1 MIPYIL
7 LPIQSVFDKMMVYT
21 KTNDYIQSRFF
32 KNVLDWMVDEIIHQK
47 LFGYQ
52 NVNLIEKTMMLENVR
67 AGSAEEMEEFI
78 SNVYHRIIHESG
90 GLMAELIA
98 AKGVMGSTSVH

>member
-7 LPIQSVFDKMMVYT
+7 LSIQAVFDKMMVYT
-21 KTNDYIQSRFF
+21 KTKDYIQSRFF
-32 KNVLDWMVDEIIHQK
+32 KNVLDGMVDEIIHQK

-52 NVNLIEKTMMLENVR
+52 NVNLIEKTMMLKNVC
-67 AGSAEEMEEFI
+67 AGTTEEMEDFI

-98 AKGVMGSTSVH
+98 AKGVIGSHKK